1 MANMENTTEY
11 FSLLMLA
18 AALAVIVLAR
28 LNARLASPVLSIV
41 NRWLRCL
48 VFSGSAAYLFQ
59 KIGGFDRPYWLL
71 AIVCVLVWILA
82 ETLYNWMMVKALSMS
97 PLPLFPH
104 YSVNTAG
111 DEWPTHPRFLKVRDW
126 LRSRG
131 FSQVQALRAEISHDL
146 YLRVSV
152 YQDADAVV
160 RLQITFLPQPGGA
173 IALCAGFSTRMLN
186 GWRYVTDNLFLPF
199 AGFYP
204 ENWLVERSPWRVSL
218 ESLYKRHRARLARR
232 GEIIQ
237 PWDGE
242 PLEDL
247 NAQQREMDKLNT
259 ELGFLMPSAQRE
271 EHGKITYEG
280 RFRVWKEIW
289 SLNYLGRSARY
300 E

>member
-1 MANMENTTEY
+1 MENTSEY
-11 FSLLMLA
+11 LSLLVLA
-18 AALAVIVLAR
+18 AALAVIVMVR
-28 LNARLASPVLSIV
+28 LNARLASPVLSII

-48 VFSGSAAYLFQ
+48 VFSGSAAYFLQ
-59 KIGGFDRPYWLL
+59 KIAGFDRPYWVL
-71 AIVCVLVWILA
+71 AIICVLIWVLG

-126 LRSRG
+126 LRARG
-131 FSQVQALRAEISHDL
+131 FSQVQALRAEISQDI

-152 YQDADAVV
+152 YQDADAAV
-160 RLQITFLPQPGGA
+160 RLQITFLPQAGGS
-173 IALCAGFSTRMLN
+173 IAMCASFSTRTLN
-186 GWRYVTDNLFLPF
+186 GYRYVTDNLFLPF

-204 ENWLVERSPWRVSL
+204 ENWLVERNPWRASL
-218 ESLYKRHRARLARR
+218 ESLYKRHRARLTRR

-237 PWDGE
+237 PWGGE
-242 PLEDL
+242 PLADL
-247 NAQQREMDKLNT
+247 NAQQSEMEKINT
-259 ELGFLMPSAQRE
+259 ELGFLMPHAQRE

>member
-1 MANMENTTEY
+1 MENTTEY
-11 FSLLMLA
+11 FSLLVLA
-18 AALAVIVLAR
+18 AALAVIMLAR
-28 LNARLASPVLSIV
+28 LNARLASPVLSII

-59 KIGGFDRPYWLL
+59 RIGGFNRPYWLL
-71 AIVCVLVWILA
+71 ALVCLLVWILA

-104 YSVNTAG
+104 YSVNTSG

-126 LRSRG
+126 LRTRG
-131 FSQVQALRAEISHDL
+131 FSQVQALRAEISNDL

-173 IALCAGFSTRMLN
+173 IALCASFSTRMLN
-186 GWRYVTDNLFLPF
+186 GYRYVTDNLFLPF

-204 ENWLVERSPWRVSL
+204 ENWLVERNPWRVSL
-218 ESLYKRHRARLARR
+218 EGLYKRHRARLARR

-247 NAQQREMDKLNT
+247 NVQQREMDKINT
-259 ELGFLMPSAQRE
+259 ELGFLMPYAQRE

>member
-1 MANMENTTEY
+1 MENASEY
-11 FSLLMLA
+11 LFPLVLA
-18 AALAVIVLAR
+18 AALTVIVLAR
-28 LNARLASPVLSIV
+28 LNARLASPALSII
-41 NRWLRCL
+41 NRWLRCIAL
-48 VFSGSAAYLFQ
+48 SGGAAWLL
-59 KIGGFDRPYWLL
+59 KRTGASDRPCWLL
-71 AIVCVLVWILA
+71 ALVCLLVWVLA
-82 ETLYNWMMVKALSMS
+82 ETLYNWMMIKALSLS

-104 YSVNTAG
+104 YTASTLG

-126 LRSRG
+126 LRAHG
-131 FSQVQALRAEISHDL
+131 FARVQTLRAEISPEL

-152 YQDADAVV
+152 YQDEAAAM
-160 RLQITFLPQPGGA
+160 RLQITFLPQAGGA
-173 IALCAGFSTRMLN
+173 LALCASFSTRMLN

-204 ENWLVERSPWRVSL
+204 ENWLVERNPWRVSL
-218 ESLYKRHRARLARR
+218 ESLHRRHRARLARR
-232 GEIIQ
+232 GEIIH

-242 PLEDL
+242 PLEEL
-247 NAQQREMDKLNT
+247 NAQQREMDRLNT
-259 ELGFLMPSAQRE
+259 ELGFLLPPAQRA